1 VECPDESGGGKEVA
15 GEFVV
20 ARGDAPPVFNPAEVV
35 FNFVASPVKA
45 LGAVRLLRGIAAAR
59 DDWQSAFI
67 FDLLPDPLAV
77 VGLVS
82 RNGEWRLGSI
92 EHVADDLAVMDLA
105 VMDLA
110 VMDLATR
117 HSKVQRPT
125 LAIDDGVDFRGA
137 TATADADRLIL
148 LPPLAPLAA
157 RWAFTMVLSI
167 RYRPSRDLDASV
179 SKIRFQIPRRDQR
192 LKRLYAV
199 VYGP

>member
-1 VECPDESGGGKEVA
+1 MECPDESGGGKKIP
-15 GEFVV
+15 GKFVV
-20 ARGDAPPVFNPAEVV
+20 ARGDAPPVFDAAEVV

-45 LGAVRLLRGIAAAR
+45 LGTIGFLRGIAAAR

-92 EHVADDLAVMDLA
+92 EHVADDLA

-157 RWAFTMVLSI
+157 RWAFTIVLSI
-167 RYRPSRDLDASV
+167 RYRLSRDLDASV
-179 SKIRFQIPRRDQR
+179 SKIRFQMPRRDQR

-199 VYGP
+199 V

>member
-1 VECPDESGGGKEVA
+1 MECPDESGGGKEVA

-105 VMDLA
+105 
-110 VMDLATR
+110 TR

>member
-1 VECPDESGGGKEVA
+1 MECPDESGGGKEVA

-20 ARGDAPPVFNPAEVV
+20 ARGDAPAVFNPAEVV

-92 EHVADDLAVMDLA
+92 EHVAD
-105 VMDLA
+105 DLA